1 MLGTGLWQNKLQH
14 EKNYWK
20 IARSKQCLS
29 TRGPDAWLAK
39 VPEEQRGF
47 VGGNREEH
55 CAINMDQDWATQT
68 AGECP
73 GTPSKRPGK
82 QVGRHTSSPSQ
93 ALCTCE
99 AALRFR
105 AVPWDR
111 AGPGGYLPAGKKIS
125 CLLAWDRLLVQ
136 CTSAYALRP
145 NRTVVAAAQKLACE
159 VHRWAAQNPLWNRL
173 RPFLTGQY
181 REMLSHSRKVLR
193 HHPSAVMIACCR
205 HYGGKQTA
213 QLCELKKRQQFDLI
227 SNDCAV
233 PVGLAGRSLITGF
246 N

>member
-1 MLGTGLWQNKLQH
+1 MPDSQKFQRNSAVSLVET
-14 EKNYWK
+14 EKNIAQSTWTK
-20 IARSKQCLS
+20 IEPRKLPESAQALQ
-29 TRGPDAWLAK
+29 AK
-39 VPEEQRGF
+39 GL
-47 VGGNREEH
+47 
-55 CAINMDQDWATQT
+55 
-68 AGECP
+68 
-73 GTPSKRPGK
+73 
-82 QVGRHTSSPSQ
+82 